1 MEYIRTYKSF
11 INSQHLYEGVR
22 VSAGILIPAL
32 LMSYFGL
39 LHTGILLS
47 LGAMCV
53 SVTDSPG
60 PILHRRNGMV
70 ACIAAVFTV
79 SIISGFAAFSPVIMG
94 VVLFILCFFFSM
106 LAVYGTRAGAV
117 GLAALLI
124 MVLNLDQHLQGWNVV
139 INALYIASGGL
150 WYMCLSVLMYNVRPY
165 KLAQQALGDCIQSI
179 AEYLRLR
186 ADFYKKNVDYN
197 ITYRRLLEQQALVQE
212 KQNMLSELL
221 FKTRDIVKESTS
233 TGRILVMIYMDIADM
248 FERIMT
254 SYQDYQTLHEY
265 FDQVNILD
273 AFSSMA
279 QALANEIEEI
289 GIAVKS
295 GTPSASSSTIRLS
308 KKIIETRQKLD
319 ALRETYLTNDNLAGF
334 MSLRRILENIE
345 DIADRVKTLQQYT
358 TYDRSLT
365 KKAIHT
371 VDYEK
376 YISHQE
382 ITPEL
387 FVGNLTMKS
396 DNFRH
401 ALRLSIAMVVGYL
414 VSLFYPLGHGYW
426 ILLTIVVIL
435 KPAYS
440 LTKSRNKDRLLGTV
454 LGVIIGVLVL
464 YVVQDKTVLLVIMIL
479 LMISSYIFLRKDYLT
494 SVILMTPYV
503 IIFFNLLN
511 PNNFRAVLT
520 DRLADTLIGSI
531 IALPASLFLFP
542 AWEREKIKPLIL
554 KMLEDSIHY
563 FNAIACSFSK
573 EKDTLDAEKHLARK
587 DALVALANLSSAF
600 NRMIAEPKRKQKGIE
615 DIHHFVVLSHM
626 LTSHIATLSL
636 FSQKNE
642 GAYSS
647 AEYLAVT
654 NNISQYLNN
663 AAVILQGSSLVE
675 NTDNLKQSLRA
686 LNERA
691 NQLLEKRQEE
701 LKESF
706 SETETK
712 KELIEVKSVVDQF
725 NFIFKIA
732 VDINK
737 TANKLVNIV

>member
-1 MEYIRTYKSF
+1 
-11 INSQHLYEGVR
+11 
-22 VSAGILIPAL
+22 
-32 LMSYFGL
+32 MSYFGL

-626 LTSHIATLSL
+626 LISHIATLSL